1 MKLLKFITEKWAS
14 FSIAKRF
21 LIWDMIYFSKMQVF
35 RKKIE
40 ILDNREKYP
49 WALMRR
55 TRIPHFI
62 RIERWKR
69 PRGEISEEPKT
80 GENKILVLD
89 AKYDDFSATDMYRK

>member
-1 MKLLKFITEKWAS
+1 MKVS
-14 FSIAKRF
+14 
-21 LIWDMIYFSKMQVF
+21 
-35 RKKIE
+35 RKKIR
-40 ILDNREKYP
+40 ILGKREKYP